1 MNRVLVDT
9 SIWISFFKG
18 DKSAK
23 PLISMI
29 ESNIICT
36 NELILAELI
45 PSLEHR
51 KEDYLI
57 NLLQHVELQNLNIN
71 WNEIIAM
78 QAENL
83 SNGINRVGLPDLI
96 IAQNA
101 IQNDSLLFT
110 LDKHFFLMSEILNLK
125 LYQQSS
131 PLRQY

>member
-110 LDKHFFLMSEILNLK
+110 LDKHFFLMSEISNLK

-131 PLRQY
+131 

>member
-131 PLRQY
+131 

>member
-45 PSLEHR
+45 TSLEHR

-110 LDKHFFLMSEILNLK
+110 LDKHFFLMSEISNLK

-131 PLRQY
+131 

>member
-71 WNEIIAM
+71 WNEIIAI

-110 LDKHFFLMSEILNLK
+110 LDKHFFLMSEISNLK

-131 PLRQY
+131 